1 MHTLP
6 LSWSV
11 ARLLGSLLTLQV
23 TLSSCS
29 QEEEA
34 SQEELHPQSLDQLGK
49 EEAKI
54 WGMEHTQINNLSGNS
69 PQNEVYH
76 ILPKSS
82 VLGSQVPKNL

>member
-1 MHTLP
+1 MHTLH

-11 ARLLGSLLTLQV
+11 ARLLGTLLTLQV

-34 SQEELHPQSLDQLGK
+34 SQEELHPLNLDQLGK
-49 EEAKI
+49 EEAET
-54 WGMEHTQINNLSGNS
+54 WRMEHIQRNNLSGS
-69 PQNEVYH
+69 SSQNGVYH

-82 VLGSQVPKNL
+82 LLGSWVPKNL